1 MHVRSRILPKGH
13 VGYSTGTVLYRS
25 SYRSPSRAPTDYRYR
40 FLSVQLY
47 RSILEAEC
55 SKVPMSLSHPLRN
68 DFLTPDATSKAL
80 SDKGGVVALQVP
92 PPYIVLGEC

>member
-1 MHVRSRILPKGH
+1 
-13 VGYSTGTVLYRS
+13 
-25 SYRSPSRAPTDYRYR
+25 
-40 FLSVQLY
+40 
-47 RSILEAEC
+47 
-55 SKVPMSLSHPLRN
+55 MSLSHLGSHPLRN